1 MFGIEPEGA
10 VYEAGEHLVKG
21 KSASGQD
28 AVYPG
33 IGIEEFAYCV
43 YDKHGTADFAHEL
56 LDFPGHQFFAGD
68 FFHEGYHEHGEHG
81 ACADGGKQ
89 IEEEGPRPDKEAVAE
104 NVGAAEENAVHTA
117 EAALVE
123 SGKKSAYAGE
133 KRHINVEVMG
143 YVLDKFIFFKCTLF
157 EDKRHIFDNKHYAVA
172 GNAENNFREHGVHVG
187 VPVAEPAPERLADVQ
202 YENEHGARVAQKAD
216 NGGKAYDVFEFIDIQ
231 DIAEQAGEKGTCAEG
246 DDRKVDGNPQ
256 AEPEF
261 IVKPCCSKPVCQHH
275 ESGNNAPKEQ
285 CRGDKHKKRELGK
298 GTTFTPFG
306 EKGIVNWFA
315 VIHSLS
321 FS

>member
-1 MFGIEPEGA
+1 MPVFKGHNGNAEGLYRHDKAVEHYAEAGNECAEVEECGDFAQSGQSHAGDADNQGDMFGIEPEGA

-21 KSASGQD
+21 KSASRQD

-33 IGIEEFAYCV
+33 IGIKEFAYCV

-123 SGKKSAYAGE
+123 SGKESAYAGE

-143 YVLDKFIFFKCTLF
+143 YVLDKFIFFKCALF

-187 VPVAEPAPERLADVQ
+187 VPVAEPASERLADVQ
-202 YENEHGARVAQKAD
+202 YENEHGACVA
-216 NGGKAYDVFEFIDIQ
+216 
-231 DIAEQAGEKGTCAEG
+231 
-246 DDRKVDGNPQ
+246 
-256 AEPEF
+256 
-261 IVKPCCSKPVCQHH
+261 
-275 ESGNNAPKEQ
+275 
-285 CRGDKHKKRELGK
+285 
-298 GTTFTPFG
+298 
-306 EKGIVNWFA
+306 
-315 VIHSLS
+315 
-321 FS
+321 